1 MRSALILIVFTSLVV
16 FSRLAGAEPPPTI
29 DWRQFDDILED
40 TGDHIVGEELCA
52 RPS

>member
-1 MRSALILIVFTSLVV
+1 MRSALILIIFTSLVV
-16 FSRLAGAEPPPTI
+16 FSPLAGADPLPTI
-29 DWRQFDDILED
+29 DWRQFEENLED